1 MREWSAPVIVI
12 EQSTQRELD
21 DSMAVEEPLE
31 IQVRIRRGRQT
42 IRRSISV
49 TMRTPGDDGELATGF
64 LLTEGIIGKLGD
76 IVSLD
81 FCGRPDPD
89 TGLRNVIL
97 AELDPGVEIDLKKL
111 ERHFY
116 TSSSCGVCGKS
127 SIEAVRVAHSPLGEP
142 TPMISSEELTLLPRK
157 LLEAQLVFASTGGLH
172 AAALFDTA
180 GRLVLLREDIGRHN
194 AVDKVIG
201 SAMAAGLCLGQ
212 HLILVSGRAGFELI
226 QKALVAG
233 IPFLAA
239 IGAPSSLAVRLARS
253 SGMTLVGFLREQ
265 RFTVYSAAERLVQ
278 R

>member
-1 MREWSAPVIVI
+1 MREWSAPVTVI
-12 EQSTQRELD
+12 EESARRELD
-21 DSMAVEEPLE
+21 DSIAVEEPLE
-31 IQVRIRRGRQT
+31 IQLRIRRGGKT
-42 IRRSISV
+42 IRKSISV

-64 LLTEGIIGKLGD
+64 LLTEGIIRNAAE

-81 FCGRPDPD
+81 FCGRPDPE

-127 SIEAVRVAHSPLGEP
+127 SIEAVRLAHAPLEGARS
-142 TPMISSEELTLLPRK
+142 MISSEELLRLPAR
-157 LLEAQLVFASTGGLH
+157 LLEAQQVFASTGGLH

-180 GRLVLLREDIGRHN
+180 GRLVLLREDVGRHN

-201 SAMAAGLCLGQ
+201 GAVTAGLPLGE

-226 QKALVAG
+226 QKALVSG

-239 IGAPSSLAVRLARS
+239 IGAPSSLAVRLAQS
-253 SGMTLVGFLREQ
+253 AGMTLVGFLREQ
-265 RFTVYSAAERLVQ
+265 RFNLYSDGGRLQ